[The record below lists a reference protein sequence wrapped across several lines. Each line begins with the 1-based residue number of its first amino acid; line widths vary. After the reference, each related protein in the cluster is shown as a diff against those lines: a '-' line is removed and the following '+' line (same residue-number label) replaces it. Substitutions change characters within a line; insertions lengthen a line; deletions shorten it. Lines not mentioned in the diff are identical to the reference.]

1 VAPLLA
7 ELIALDEAGFRERF
21 AGTAVMRA
29 GREGL
34 ARNACVALGNLGSTD
49 HVPVLGDALADVSA
63 LVREHAAW
71 ALGRIGSPAA
81 EAALREAEAGITDS
95 GTRAAIRS
103 ALDEAGA

>member
-1 VAPLLA
+1 
-7 ELIALDEAGFRERF
+7 
-21 AGTAVMRA
+21 
-29 GREGL
+29 
-34 ARNACVALGNLGSTD
+34 
-49 HVPVLGDALADVSA
+49 
-63 LVREHAAW
+63 VREHAAW